1 MLFLLILPATCCNQT
16 AQKCNL
22 FYTLR
27 MPKFGSI
34 LTQTKNVLR
43 YRLIYLFLLA
53 FIFAPAL
60 IFAQGMY
67 TTFGQNRVQ
76 YGKFEWSYIRSEN
89 FDSYFYSG
97 GRELAAFAA
106 RVSETYLNDIETKV
120 DHRLSGRVEVIVYNN
135 LSDFKQTNFNVLSD
149 QSQNPG
155 GYSQVV
161 SNKVF
166 VYFNGNHQD
175 LENQLK
181 SGLSLVLINELLF
194 GGSFQDRIQTAALLN
209 LPDWY
214 LFGLTQYIGQS
225 WNAEKNNKLKDII
238 LKKKIKKFNRLIQ
251 NDPELAGQAFW
262 YFLVEK
268 YGDEVIPNMLYVT
281 RLSRNYESAL
291 IYVTGDNLKQTS
303 KAVMKYFQEQY
314 SKEDTLRNLPVN
326 EFNIKKRLMPYVEP
340 QMKVSSRGDKLV
352 FSTNKFG
359 KYKIWL
365 MDTKTGKHTKV
376 FRGGVKY
383 HAFELDHSF
392 PMMEWHPGGE
402 KFAFIFEKKGKLFL
416 TTVDLI
422 NKKKETIQFFKFDK
436 INSFT
441 WSENQKNIV
450 LSATRKGQSDLF
462 VYDMITRRERQL
474 TNDAHDDLYPRFV
487 DGSSKIIF
495 SSNRNSDKLGAPV
508 SPLLAEDN
516 NLDVY
521 LYDFENNSPKLIR
534 LTKTPNINE
543 TEPIEYNN
551 NYFAYLTD
559 YNGIK
564 NRYAVRYDQEY
575 DFTELIV
582 QYKDEERTTD
592 TLIFDELKPL
602 GNNFEYEEKQ
612 IILDSTV
619 AKIDT
624 IPHTK
629 TIVYTYPI
637 TNYKRNI
644 VAHDVSKQSSVLYE
658 TIMLGGKYY
667 IKYSPLLKNIPE
679 ESARI
684 ETYPTMYR
692 LKSGFANKPSA
703 TGPITFSERK
713 LKSIKT
719 NPSAINKPAQ
729 APTYDYFFVNEFTP
743 KTLKNEDIVESQP
756 ATRLPS
762 AKGFKL
768 AAPSF
773 YNITFFPDYVVTQ
786 LDNSIINSYY
796 QPISVSNPFAQ
807 PLQPMFKLGAI
818 DLFEDYRLSG
828 GFRFPIDIS
837 TVDYFASI
845 ETLKKR
851 IDHKLSFYR
860 QVRAGTV
867 EGLPSTFTAK
877 STSHELRYST
887 RYPFSP
893 ILCVRSELF
902 GREDRY
908 ILQGVNRASLEFPDI
923 VQRWVGGKLELVL
936 DNAMPKGLNLYNGT
950 KFKLFYEHYRS
961 VDEKDVQ
968 LNTVGFDLRHYQ
980 KIHRQ
985 LIFATRITY
994 NTSFGPAKVRY
1005 QLGGVDNWMF
1015 AASENGGNAPSSV
1028 NYGFQALATNL
1039 RGFNQNIRSG
1049 NSFAVI
1055 NSEIRFPV
1063 FSYLFN
1069 RPIRSA
1075 FISNFQLVPFFDIGT
1090 AWVGSDPYSEE
1101 NTYNQKIVEI
1111 KYLKTTVINVRD
1123 PIVAGYGGGLR
1134 TKLLGYF
1141 MRFDVAWGIQDAEIT
1156 KKPVYYFS
1164 LSLDF

>member
-1 MLFLLILPATCCNQT
+1 
-16 AQKCNL
+16 
-22 FYTLR
+22 

-34 LTQTKNVLR
+34 LTQNKNALR
-43 YRLIYLFLLA
+43 YRFTYLFLLSA
-53 FIFAPAL
+53 FFILPAHS
-60 IFAQGMY
+60 IAQGMY
-67 TTFGQNRVQ
+67 TTFGQSRVQ

-97 GRELAAFAA
+97 GRELATFAA
-106 RVSETYLNDIETKV
+106 RVSETYLNEIETRV
-120 DHRLSGRVEVIVYNN
+120 DHRLSGRVEIIVYNT

-149 QSQNPG
+149 QAQNPG

-166 VYFNGNHQD
+166 VYFNGNHEDFQ
-175 LENQLK
+175 NQLK

-194 GGSFQDRIQTAALLN
+194 GGSLQDRIQTAALLN

-268 YGDEVIPNMLYVT
+268 YGEEVIPNMLYVT

-291 IYVTGDNLKQTS
+291 IYVTGDNLKLTS
-303 KAVMKYFQEQY
+303 KAVINYFQEQY

-326 EFNIKKRLMPYVEP
+326 QFKIKRRLMPYVEP

-352 FSTNKFG
+352 FSTNKMG

-365 MDTKTGKHTKV
+365 MDTKTGKHKKV
-376 FRGGVKY
+376 FRGGFKY
-383 HAFELDHSF
+383 HAFEVDHSF

-402 KFAFIFEKKGKLFL
+402 KFAFVFEKKGKLFL

-422 NKKKETIQFFKFDK
+422 NKKRETIQFFKFDK

-441 WSENQKNIV
+441 WSENQKTLV

-495 SSNRNSDKLGAPV
+495 SSNRNSDKLGAP
-508 SPLLAEDN
+508 SAPFLAEDN

-521 LYDFENNSPKLIR
+521 LYDFENNNPKLIR
-534 LTKTPNINE
+534 LTHTPNINE
-543 TEPIEYNN
+543 TDPIEYNN
-551 NYFAYLTD
+551 TYFAYLTD

-564 NRYAVRYDQEY
+564 NRYAARYEQEY
-575 DFTELIV
+575 DFSELIV
-582 QYKDEERTTD
+582 QYKDEERAPD
-592 TLIFDELKPL
+592 TLFFDELKQL
-602 GNNFEYEEKQ
+602 GLSFEYEGKT
-612 IILDSTV
+612 INLDSTV

-624 IPHTK
+624 ITHTK
-629 TIVYTYPI
+629 TIVHTYPL

-644 VAHDVSKQSSVLYE
+644 VTHDVSKQSSVLYE
-658 TIMLGGKYY
+658 TVLLNGKYY
-667 IKYSPLLKNIPE
+667 IHYSPLIKNIPE
-679 ESARI
+679 ESARM
-684 ETYPTMYR
+684 ETYPTMFR
-692 LKSGFANKPSA
+692 LKSGFANKPFSA
-703 TGPITFSERK
+703 SVVTFSDRRP
-713 LKSIKT
+713 KT
-719 NPSAINKPAQ
+719 VQTAQQETVKRAQ
-729 APTYDYFFVNEFTP
+729 APVYDYFFINEFTP
-743 KTLKNEDIVESQP
+743 KTLKNEDIAVSQP
-756 ATRLPS
+756 TPRLVA

-796 QPISVSNPFAQ
+796 QPIGVSNPFAQ
-807 PLQPMFKLGAI
+807 PLQPMIKLGAI
-818 DLFEDYRLSG
+818 DLFEDYRLTG
-828 GFRFPIDIS
+828 GFRFPFDLS
-837 TVDYFASI
+837 TVDYFASF
-845 ETLKKR
+845 ETLKRR

-860 QVRAGTV
+860 QVRQGSV
-867 EGLPSTFTAK
+867 EGLPSNYTAK
-877 STSHELRYST
+877 STSHELRYSA

-893 ILCVRSELF
+893 ILCLRSELF

-908 ILQGVNRASLEFPDI
+908 ILQGVNRPSLEFPDI

-950 KFKLFYEHYRS
+950 KFKVFYEHYRS

-968 LNTVGFDLRHYQ
+968 LNAMGFDLRHYQ

-994 NTSFGPAKVRY
+994 NTSFGPAKVKY

-1015 AASENGGNAPSSV
+1015 AANENGGNAPSSV
-1028 NYGFQALATNL
+1028 NYGFQALATNM

-1055 NSEIRFPV
+1055 NSEIRFPI

-1075 FISNFQLVPFFDIGT
+1075 FVSNFQLVPFFDIGT
-1090 AWVGSDPYSEE
+1090 AWIGSDPYSEE

-1141 MRFDVAWGIQDAEIT
+1141 MRFDVAWGIQDAEVN